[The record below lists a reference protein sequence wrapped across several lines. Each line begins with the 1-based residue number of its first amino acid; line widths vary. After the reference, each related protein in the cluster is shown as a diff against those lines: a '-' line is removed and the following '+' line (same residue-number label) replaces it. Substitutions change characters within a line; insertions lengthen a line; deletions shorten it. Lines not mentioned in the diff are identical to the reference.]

1 MLQNLFKETQNS
13 YKKMQNYFKK
23 TKQGPKNPENISTMG
38 KVSQEKSKSLC
49 GSDVTYQHTTIRCFN
64 LKCVFLCGCAQAYT
78 SWRSKVRERSSRPLH
93 HSFSTV
99 WNRASGDG

>member
-49 GSDVTYQHTTIRCFN
+49 SPNPLWI
-64 LKCVFLCGCAQAYT
+64 GCYLSAHDY
-78 SWRSKVRERSSRPLH
+78 SL
-93 HSFSTV
+93 F
-99 WNRASGDG
+99 